1 MSIFRFKQFNVDQIG
16 CAMKVN
22 TDGVLLGA
30 LAVGDKAAT
39 VLDIGTGT
47 GVIALMLAQRFPQA
61 QIDAVELDENAAQTA
76 QLNFKDSPF
85 ANRLQLHSQ
94 SFQQYFKDHSYK
106 SYDLIVSNPPFYIH
120 SLQSPQAGKNL
131 AKHAGDGFFEE
142 LIKISAQQLSPDG
155 ELCLI
160 LPIPTA
166 VMVIKLAME
175 YGLFVRQIIHIQ
187 SYPNSAPH
195 RQILTFGF
203 HQTQIE
209 EQRLIIYNEPKV
221 YTDAYKSVLKEF
233 LTIF

>member
-1 MSIFRFKQFNVDQIG
+1 MSIFRFKQFNVDQTG

-30 LAVGDKAAT
+30 LAEGDKAVT

-47 GVIALMLAQRFPQA
+47 GIIALMLAQRFPQA
-61 QIDAVELDENAAQTA
+61 QIDAVELDETAAQTA
-76 QLNFKDSPF
+76 RLNFETSSF
-85 ANRLQLHSQ
+85 AGRLQIYVQ
-94 SFQQYFKDHSYK
+94 SFQQYHENHSYK
-106 SYDLIVSNPPFYIH
+106 SYDLIVSNPPFYIQ

-131 AKHAGDGFFEE
+131 AKHAGNGFFDE
-142 LIKISAQQLSPDG
+142 LVKISAQQLSPDG

-160 LPIPTA
+160 LPLTTA
-166 VMVIKLAME
+166 AMVIQIAVE

-187 SYPNSAPH
+187 SYPNSAAH

-209 EQRLIIYNEPKV
+209 EQGLIIYNKPMV
-221 YTDAYKSVLKEF
+221 YADEYKSVLKEF

>member
-1 MSIFRFKQFNVDQIG
+1 
-16 CAMKVN
+16 MKVN

-30 LAVGDKAAT
+30 LVEAYKAAT

-47 GVIALMLAQRFPQA
+47 GVVALMLAQRFPQA
-61 QIDAVELDENAAQTA
+61 QIDTVELDETAAQTA
-76 QLNFKDSPF
+76 QLNFKESPF
-85 ANRLQLHSQ
+85 ADRLKLHSQ

-131 AKHAGDGFFEE
+131 AKHAGDGFFKE
-142 LIKISAQQLSPDG
+142 LIKISAQQLSPHG

-160 LPIPTA
+160 LPLPTA
-166 VMVIKLAME
+166 TMVIQLAME

-187 SYPNSAPH
+187 SYPNSASH

-203 HQTQIE
+203 HQTQTE
-209 EQRLIIYNEPKV
+209 EQRLIIYNEPMV
-221 YTDAYKSVLKEF
+221 YADEYKSVLKEF